1 MFKKLAPAIAWEQRG
16 WRGGF
21 TNTLISVASFF
32 LGVSYLHSVLIL
44 MHAYS

>member
-1 MFKKLAPAIAWEQRG
+1 MFKKVVPAIAWEQIG
-16 WRGGF
+16 WRGAF